1 MIYIYIYF
9 EVSQS
14 FEIDSLLMIVDD
26 AEVSFLIQLKD

>member
-1 MIYIYIYF
+1 MIYIF

>member
-1 MIYIYIYF
+1 MIYIFFF

>member
-1 MIYIYIYF
+1 MIYIF

-26 AEVSFLIQLKD
+26 AEVSFLIQFKD